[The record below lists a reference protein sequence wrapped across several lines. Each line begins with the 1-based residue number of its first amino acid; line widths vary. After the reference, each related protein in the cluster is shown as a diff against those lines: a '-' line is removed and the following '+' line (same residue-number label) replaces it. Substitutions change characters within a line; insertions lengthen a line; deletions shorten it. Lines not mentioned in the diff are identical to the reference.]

1 MCLEQ
6 YAKTQVDKY
15 LQYIEWVMS
24 VVCFN
29 DYHRTYFA
37 NRHLIL
43 SVFSMIY
50 SKPTELTSSVS
61 ASEVASPAASEPPS
75 QSPPSPGDVQ
85 VTHSSTVEDIP
96 CRPEQTTYRESILD
110 HLRFSLAPSSCR
122 VTN

>member
-75 QSPPSPGDVQ
+75 QCPPSPPPPATPPPGDVQ
-85 VTHSSTVEDIP
+85 VTQSGTVEDIP
-96 CRPEQTTYRESILD
+96 
-110 HLRFSLAPSSCR
+110 
-122 VTN
+122 